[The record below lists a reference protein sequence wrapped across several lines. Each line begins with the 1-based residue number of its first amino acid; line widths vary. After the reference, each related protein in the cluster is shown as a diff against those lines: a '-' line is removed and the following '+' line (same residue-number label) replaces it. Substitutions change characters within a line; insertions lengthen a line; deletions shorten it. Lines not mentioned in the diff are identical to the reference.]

1 MARISFSKGGGMRT
15 FLAYPPLTQRTGGMA
30 VLEDM
35 AVTLARAG
43 YDLALVPR
51 DGGIAPDVPDVPV
64 LAWDRAAPG
73 PEDIW
78 LSPEGW
84 PSLLLPGLQAR
95 ARTTVYVQNWAYL
108 LPSLPQ
114 GVPFERIPAHLL
126 AVSRPVAWHAREF
139 TGAACEILRP
149 GIDSGRFFP
158 AGRDRDGGQ
167 PLGRNETVRIAWMP
181 RKNKAL
187 AMQIQ
192 EMLAARQGVKALPAV
207 EWAPIHRMPA
217 DQVAETFRS
226 CHMFLA
232 TGFPEGCPLPPLEAM
247 ACGCLVV
254 GFGGFGGWDYMRQ
267 ALPGGYRPWWPDSEE
282 ERGWEGNGLY
292 AADADTVAASLALE
306 YGLELL
312 ARGGPE
318 LAALRTAAAA
328 TARAYSLEAH
338 QKRLLDIWSRAA
350 EGVAL
355 TPFSR

>member
-1 MARISFSKGGGMRT
+1 MRT

-43 YDLALVPR
+43 HELVLVSR
-51 DGGIAPDVPDVPV
+51 DGAIVPDVPEV
-64 LAWDRAAPG
+64 PILAWDQAAPG

-78 LSPEGW
+78 LTPEGW

-108 LPSLPQ
+108 LTSLPQ
-114 GVPFERIPAHLL
+114 SIPFERIPAHLL
-126 AVSRPVAWHAREF
+126 AVSHPVAWHAKTF
-139 TGAACEILRP
+139 TGKACEILRP
-149 GIDSGRFFP
+149 GIDGTCFFP
-158 AGRDRDGGQ
+158 AGHDTDEGRSLR
-167 PLGRNETVRIAWMP
+167 RNETVRIAWMP

-187 AMQIQ
+187 AVQIQ
-192 EMLAARQGVKALPAV
+192 EMIAARRGLKPLPAV
-207 EWAPIHRMPA
+207 EWVPIHRMSR
-217 DQVAETFRS
+217 DEVAKTFRS

-247 ACGCLVV
+247 SCGCLVV

-267 ALPGGYRPWWPDSEE
+267 ALPGGYHPWWPDSEE
-282 ERGWEGNGLY
+282 AGRAWGGNGLY

-318 LAALRTAAAA
+318 LAALRSAAAE
-328 TARAYSLEAH
+328 TARSYSLEAH
-338 QKRLLDIWSRAA
+338 QKRLLDIWSRAT